1 MNIDILAW
9 IGYIA
14 SGIVAISLAMS
25 SIIKFRWMNLIGAT
39 MFSTYGFL
47 IHAYPVGILNS
58 IIVFVDVYF
67 LITTYSKKEL
77 FEILEVKPDNKYL
90 LRFVE
95 FYDADIQKFF
105 PNFSYKPD
113 MNTVSFF
120 VLRNMSI
127 TGLFLAHQEENH
139 LLKIGL
145 DYVIPEYRDFKNGKY
160 VYSKLRQKF
169 VNAGFTKMLA
179 EGNSPSHI
187 KYLQKLG
194 FKEGEN
200 KLFECELVKNR

>member
-1 MNIDILAW
+1 MDESDRSNDVFNVWL
-9 IGYIA
+9 
-14 SGIVAISLAMS
+14 
-25 SIIKFRWMNLIGAT
+25 
-39 MFSTYGFL
+39 L